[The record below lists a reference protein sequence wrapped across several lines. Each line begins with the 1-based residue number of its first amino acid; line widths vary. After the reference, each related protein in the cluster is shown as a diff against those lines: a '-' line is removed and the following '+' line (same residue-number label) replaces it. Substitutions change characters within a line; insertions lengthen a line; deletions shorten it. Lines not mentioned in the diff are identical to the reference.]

1 MKKLLP
7 ILMALIGIG
16 GGIGAGV
23 ALKPEPQPEIVC
35 GPDAGETEHVE
46 HAEVAPAA
54 PENDGEDTATHE
66 YVKLNNQ
73 FVVPIV
79 KDGEVG
85 ALVVLALNLEV
96 VTGFKD
102 SVFQLEPK
110 LRNAF
115 LLVLFDHANAGGFNG
130 TFTSSNNMTVLQNAL
145 LESAHTALG
154 NSITGVLIT
163 DVVRQEV
170 TG

>member
-16 GGIGAGV
+16 GGIGAGI

-35 GPDAGETEHVE
+35 GPDDTESEHVE
-46 HAEVAPAA
+46 HAEVAPEPAA
-54 PENDGEDTATHE
+54 DGEDTATHE

-96 VTGFKD
+96 VAGFKD

-145 LESAHTALG
+145 LESAHSALG